1 MTARSK
7 SAPAKKSRFSFF
19 PGVVA
24 ELRKAHWPT
33 RQEALRLSILV
44 LIVCIVVGQEALR
57 LSILVLI
64 VCIVVGA
71 ILGVLDLAFAR
82 LFLLLGG

>member
-1 MTARSK
+1 MTTYAKKASTK

-19 PGVVA
+19 TEVVA

-33 RQEALRLSILV
+33 RQETLRLSIIV
-44 LIVCIVVGQEALR
+44 LIVCAIVG
-57 LSILVLI
+57 
-64 VCIVVGA
+64 G
-71 ILGVLDLAFAR
+71 ILGALDSAFTK

>member
-1 MTARSK
+1 MTARSKKESTK

-19 PGVVA
+19 AEVVT

-33 RQEALRLSILV
+33 RQEAVRLSILV
-44 LIVCIVVGQEALR
+44 LA
-57 LSILVLI
+57 

-71 ILGVLDLAFAR
+71 ILGALDWAFTK

>member
-1 MTARSK
+1 MTTQAKKVSTK
-7 SAPAKKSRFSFF
+7 SAPSEKSRFSFF
-19 PGVVA
+19 TDVVA

-44 LIVCIVVGQEALR
+44 LVVIVT
-57 LSILVLI
+57 
-64 VCIVVGA
+64 VGA

>member
-1 MTARSK
+1 MTTHAKKAGTK

-19 PGVVA
+19 AEVIA

-33 RQEALRLSILV
+33 RQEALRLSLLV
-44 LIVCIVVGQEALR
+44 LLVCA
-57 LSILVLI
+57 
-64 VCIVVGA
+64 VVGA
-71 ILGVLDLAFAR
+71 ILGGLDYVFTR

>member
-1 MTARSK
+1 MTTHVKKASAK

-19 PGVVA
+19 AEVVA

-33 RQEALRLSILV
+33 RQEALRLSIMVLV
-44 LIVCIVVGQEALR
+44 VCI
-57 LSILVLI
+57 I
-64 VCIVVGA
+64 VGA
-71 ILGVLDLAFAR
+71 ILGALDWAFAR

>member
-1 MTARSK
+1 MTTHAKKASTK

-19 PGVVA
+19 AEVVA

-44 LIVCIVVGQEALR
+44 LVVCV
-57 LSILVLI
+57 
-64 VCIVVGA
+64 VVGA
-71 ILGVLDLAFAR
+71 ILGGLDWVFTQ

>member
-1 MTARSK
+1 MTTHANKASAK

-19 PGVVA
+19 TEAVA

-44 LIVCIVVGQEALR
+44 LCVCIVVG
-57 LSILVLI
+57 V
-64 VCIVVGA
+64 
-71 ILGVLDLAFAR
+71 ILGALDLAFAK

>member
-1 MTARSK
+1 MTTHVKKAGAK
-7 SAPAKKSRFSFF
+7 SALIKKSRFSFF
-19 PGVVA
+19 TEVVA

-33 RQEALRLSILV
+33 RQET
-44 LIVCIVVGQEALR
+44 LR

-71 ILGVLDLAFAR
+71 ILGVLDLAFTR

>member
-1 MTARSK
+1 MTTHAKKAGTK

-19 PGVVA
+19 TEVIA

-33 RQEALRLSILV
+33 REEALRLSLLV
-44 LIVCIVVGQEALR
+44 LVVCAI
-57 LSILVLI
+57 
-64 VCIVVGA
+64 VGA
-71 ILGVLDLAFAR
+71 ILGGLDWVFTE

>member
-1 MTARSK
+1 MTTHANKASAK
-7 SAPAKKSRFSFF
+7 STPAKKSRFSFF
-19 PGVVA
+19 IEVGA

-44 LIVCIVVGQEALR
+44 LVVCIAMAI
-57 LSILVLI
+57 ILY
-64 VCIVVGA
+64 
-71 ILGVLDLAFAR
+71 AFDSAFTK

>member
-1 MTARSK
+1 MTTQAKKAGTK

-19 PGVVA
+19 IEVVA

-33 RQEALRLSILV
+33 RQEALRLSLLV
-44 LIVCIVVGQEALR
+44 LLVCAI
-57 LSILVLI
+57 
-64 VCIVVGA
+64 VGA
-71 ILGVLDLAFAR
+71 ILGALDLAFTR

>member
-1 MTARSK
+1 MTARSKKESTK

-44 LIVCIVVGQEALR
+44 LV
-57 LSILVLI
+57 

-71 ILGVLDLAFAR
+71 ILGALDWAFAR

>member
-1 MTARSK
+1 MTTHASKANAK
-7 SAPAKKSRFSFF
+7 SAPAKKSRFHFF
-19 PGVVA
+19 VEVVA

-44 LIVCIVVGQEALR
+44 LIVI
-57 LSILVLI
+57 
-64 VCIVVGA
+64 IVVGA
-71 ILGVLDLAFAR
+71 ILGVLDLAFTK